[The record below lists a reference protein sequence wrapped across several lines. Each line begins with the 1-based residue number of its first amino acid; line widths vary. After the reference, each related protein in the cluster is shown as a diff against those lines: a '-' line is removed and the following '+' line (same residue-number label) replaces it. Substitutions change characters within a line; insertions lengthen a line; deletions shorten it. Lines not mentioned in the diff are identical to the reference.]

1 LNAGKKVEENFKN
14 QKSKKVS
21 VMVMGQKN
29 DRENSVKEKLR
40 EILQAR

>member
-1 LNAGKKVEENFKN
+1 MQEKKSKKISKIKN

-21 VMVMGQKN
+21 VMGQKN